1 MIKKMTA
8 LVAIAGVAGVAA
20 VTIAQASPTKSHSI
34 TQTGEGNGIGHP
46 PFNGSGEPWSENTFA
61 ATLGSDAAL
70 IEKQT
75 FKTSSATTFLGTVTV
90 FEARGT
96 FSGTI
101 TAGTVFGAGG
111 AGPPSGDNVKV
122 KITGGTGLYKGAT
135 GTATITHTFISGS
148 PGLDMVKLQAKI
160 KY

>member
-1 MIKKMTA
+1 MIKRMTA
-8 LVAIAGVAGVAA
+8 LVAIAAVAGAA
-20 VTIAQASPTKSHSI
+20 VTIAQASTSRSHSI
-34 TQTGEGNGIGHP
+34 QQTGEGNGIGHP

-75 FKTSSATTFLGTVTV
+75 FKTSNATSFLGTVTV

-96 FSGTI
+96 FSGKI
-101 TAGTVFGAGG
+101 TAGTVLGAGG
-111 AGPPSGDNVKV
+111 AGPPSGDTLKV
-122 KITGGTGLYKGAT
+122 KIIGGSGLYRGAT
-135 GTATITHTFISGS
+135 GTATITHTYISGS
-148 PGLDMVKLQAKI
+148 PGLDTVKLNATI